1 MSIINKELITNFVE
15 EAIVDTNLFITD
27 IKVKRDN
34 TIFVFIDGDQGV
46 TIEQCVNISRYVEKY
61 LDKNRIDFELN
72 VSSFG
77 IGRPLVLFRQYKN
90 AIGKTL
96 SVKFED
102 NTKCTGKL
110 IEATEEKLVLEIKG
124 TKKQPSINREIVMK
138 DIKEAKVEAVF
149 NKK

>member
-27 IKVKRDN
+27 VKVKRDN

-46 TIEQCVNISRYVEKY
+46 TIEQCVNISRYVERH

>member
-27 IKVKRDN
+27 VKVKRDN

-46 TIEQCVNISRYVEKY
+46 TIEQCVNISRYVEKH

>member
-27 IKVKRDN
+27 IKVKKDN

-46 TIEQCVNISRYVEKY
+46 TIEQCVNISRYVEKH

-149 NKK
+149 TKK